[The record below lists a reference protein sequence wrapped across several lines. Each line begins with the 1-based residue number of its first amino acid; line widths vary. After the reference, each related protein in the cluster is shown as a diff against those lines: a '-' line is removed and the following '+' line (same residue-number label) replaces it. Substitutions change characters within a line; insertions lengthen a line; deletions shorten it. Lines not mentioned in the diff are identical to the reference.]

1 MREGGDKNDCSNMIA
16 YGSVS
21 CPSLS
26 AELLVGALVVNWQM
40 GSRTMGKGR

>member
-1 MREGGDKNDCSNMIA
+1 VREGGDKNDCSNMIA

-40 GSRTMGKGR
+40 GSRTVGKGR